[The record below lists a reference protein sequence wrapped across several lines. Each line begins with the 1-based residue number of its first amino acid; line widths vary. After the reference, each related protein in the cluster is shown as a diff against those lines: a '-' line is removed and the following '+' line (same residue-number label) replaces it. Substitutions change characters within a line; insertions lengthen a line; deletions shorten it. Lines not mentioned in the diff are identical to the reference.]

1 MFVEVLLPL
10 PVKKSFYYEVKK
22 ELLHKIQDFVR
33 VLVPFG
39 KTKVYTA
46 LVIKIHHAVEADYD
60 IKTIIDVLD
69 DRPVIMPV
77 HYRFWQWIAEYY
89 MASQGEVMNAAFPA
103 PFKLENKLQITVNT
117 GFSGYDNLTDKE
129 KLVWDFI
136 ADNNVVSIEKL
147 QQGMKTKAV
156 YSIINRLRNKEAII
170 IEEKMRTG
178 YKQKFETVI
187 SLSDNYLKQ
196 EQLNELLKQLKR
208 APAQTDMLLEFLQ
221 LSDFFTKG
229 KTQIKKSEL
238 LAKKKSRSSIKALIE
253 RGILEE
259 KKVNVSHLEEVKMA
273 GIKPNPLT
281 PAQGKAFNEIKASFK
296 EKDITLIQ
304 GVTSSGKTEIY
315 IHLIQETIAK
325 GKQVLYLLPEIA
337 LTGQIIN
344 RLRRHFGNKVGV
356 YHSKFNDNEKV
367 DIWKKVL
374 SEDSETSF
382 QIILG
387 VRSAIFLP
395 YRNLGLIIVDEEH
408 ENTFRQQ
415 DPAPRY
421 HARDSA
427 IVLANYFK
435 AKVLLGSATPS
446 VESIFNARVVKKYGF
461 VELNQ
466 RFKEIKMPEFLVV
479 DTKKE
484 KKKRKMRLSFSFLLY
499 DEIEKALA
507 NNEQVILFQNRRGY
521 APYLSCDKC
530 GWVAQCNNCDVS
542 LTYHK
547 YSNKLVCHYCD
558 HEQLLPKYCPE
569 CGGEVKLNSGI
580 GTEKL
585 EEEINLLFPEAR
597 TARMDLDSMR
607 KKHAHETL
615 IARFENR
622 EIDILIGTQMVSK
635 GLDFEHVS
643 LVGIVDVDALMFFPD
658 FRSHERAFQLIT
670 QVSGRAGRSHKQGK
684 VILQTSQPDSKLIKQ
699 IISYHYNGF
708 VKEQLLERKQFLYP
722 PYSHLI
728 KISLRHRDWKFIEI
742 AAGKTANK
750 LKQVFGNRVLGPSE
764 PAISRIKNQYIRE
777 ILLKVERE
785 KSQARAKELLLAS
798 IDELQQQPFFKGI
811 TFHLEVD

>member
-1 MFVEVLLPL
+1 MYVEVLLPL
-10 PVKKSFYYEVKK
+10 PVKKSFYYKVNI
-22 ELLHKIQDFVR
+22 ELLPKIQDFVR

-46 LVIKIHHAVEADYD
+46 LVIKIHHAVESDYE
-60 IKTIIDVLD
+60 IKSIIDVLD

-77 HYRFWQWIAEYY
+77 HYRFWQWIADYY

-103 PFKLENKLQITVNT
+103 PFKLENKLQITINT
-117 GFSGYDNLTDKE
+117 EFTEYDNLTDKE

-136 ADNNVVSIEKL
+136 KDNNVVSIEKM
-147 QQGMKTKAV
+147 QQGMSTKAV
-156 YSIINRLRNKEAII
+156 YSIINRLRNKNAII
-170 IEEKMRTG
+170 LEEKLQDG

-187 SLSDNYLKQ
+187 SLTDNYVKQ
-196 EQLNELLKQLKR
+196 EQLNNVLVQLKR

-238 LAKKKSRSSIKALIE
+238 LAKKKSQNTIKALIE

-259 KKVNVSHLEEVKMA
+259 KKVKVSHLEDIKVT
-273 GIKPNPLT
+273 GINPYPLT
-281 PAQGKAFNEIKASFK
+281 PAQTKAFNGIKTSFK
-296 EKDITLIQ
+296 EKDITLLQ

-315 IHLIQETIAK
+315 IHLIHETINQD
-325 GKQVLYLLPEIA
+325 KQVLYLLPEIA

-374 SEDSETSF
+374 SEDHATSY

-421 HARDSA
+421 HARDSV
-427 IVLANYFK
+427 IVLAHYFK

-446 VESIFNARVVKKYGF
+446 VESIFNARVLKKYGF

-479 DTKKE
+479 DTKQE
-484 KKKRKMRLSFSFLLY
+484 KKKRKMKLSFSFLLHN
-499 DEIEKALA
+499 EIEKALA

-521 APYLSCDKC
+521 APFLSCEKC
-530 GWVAQCNNCDVS
+530 GWVAQCTNCDVS

-547 YSNKLVCHYCD
+547 YTNKLVCHYCNY
-558 HEQLLPKYCPE
+558 EQFLPKYCPE
-569 CGGEVKLNSGI
+569 CGGEVKLNTGI

-585 EEEINLLFPEAR
+585 EEEINLLFPEAK

-607 KKHAHETL
+607 KKHAHEML
-615 IARFENR
+615 IAQFENR

-643 LVGIVDVDALMFFPD
+643 LVGIVDVDSLMFFPD

-684 VILQTSQPDSKLIKQ
+684 VILQTSQPNSKLINQ
-699 IISYHYNGF
+699 IISYNYNDF
-708 VKEQLLERKQFLYP
+708 IKEQLLERKKFLYP
-722 PYSHLI
+722 PYCHLI
-728 KISLRHRDWKFIEI
+728 KISLRHRNWKCIEI
-742 AAGKTANK
+742 AAEKTSNR
-750 LKQVFGNRVLGPSE
+750 LKQVFGKHVLGYTE
-764 PAISRIKNQYIRE
+764 PPISRIKNQYIRE

-785 KSQARAKELLLAS
+785 KSQTKAKELLFAT
-798 IDELQQQPFFKGI
+798 IDELQQQPFFKGVS
-811 TFHLEVD
+811 FQLEVD

>member
-10 PVKKSFYYEVKK
+10 PVKKTFYYKVPDT
-22 ELLHKIQDFVR
+22 LLPKIQDFVR

-46 LVIKIHHAVEADYD
+46 LVIKIHNAVEVDYQ
-60 IKTIIDVLD
+60 IKPIIDFLD
-69 DRPVIMPV
+69 NSPVILPV
-77 HYRFWQWIAEYY
+77 HFSFWQWMAEYY
-89 MASQGEVMNAAFPA
+89 LASSGEVMNAAFPA
-103 PFKLENKLQITVNT
+103 PFKLENKLQLMTNVH
-117 GFSGYDNLTDKE
+117 FSEPDLLTAKE
-129 KLVWDFI
+129 KLVWNFI
-136 ADNNVVSIEKL
+136 EENNVVSLEKL

-156 YSIINRLRNKEAII
+156 HAIINRLREKDAIV
-170 IEEKMRTG
+170 IEEKLQSG

-196 EQLNELLKQLKR
+196 EQLDEALKLLKR
-208 APAQTDMLLEFLQ
+208 APAQTDLLLEFLQ

-229 KTQIKKSEL
+229 KIRIKKSEL
-238 LAKKKSRSSIKALIE
+238 LAKKKSRGSLKALIDRE
-253 RGILEE
+253 ILEE
-259 KKVNVSHLEEVKMA
+259 QQINISHLDEVNVQEFP
-273 GIKPNPLT
+273 PNPLS
-281 PAQGKAFNEIKASFK
+281 PAQAKAFKQIKSSFT
-296 EKDITLIQ
+296 EKDITLLH

-315 IHLIQETIAK
+315 IHLIQETIAA

-344 RLRRHFGNKVGV
+344 RLRRHFGKRVGV

-367 DIWKKVL
+367 DIWKKVM
-374 SEDSETSF
+374 SDNKDDAF

-395 YRNLGLIIVDEEH
+395 FRNLGLIIVDEEH

-421 HARDSA
+421 HARDA
-427 IVLANYFK
+427 AFILARYFK

-446 VESIFNARVVKKYGF
+446 MESIFNAIVRKQFGF
-461 VELNQ
+461 VVLKQ

-484 KKKRKMRLSFSFLLY
+484 KKKRKMKLSFTFLLH
-499 DEIEKALA
+499 DEIQKALER
-507 NNEQVILFQNRRGY
+507 NEQVILFQNRRGY
-521 APYLSCDKC
+521 APFLSCEKC
-530 GWVAQCNNCDVS
+530 GWVAQCINCDVS

-547 YSNKLVCHYCD
+547 YKNKLVCHYCD
-558 HEQLLPKYCPE
+558 HEQLLPDHCPE
-569 CGGEVKLNSGI
+569 CGGEVQLNKGI

-585 EEEINLLFPEAR
+585 EEEINLLFPDAK

-607 KKHAHETL
+607 KKHAHEEL

-670 QVSGRAGRSHKQGK
+670 QVSGRAGRSHNQGK
-684 VILQTSQPDSKLIKQ
+684 VVLQTSQPDSKLMKQ
-699 IISYHYNGF
+699 ITAYDFNGF
-708 VKEQLLERKQFLYP
+708 AKEQLSERKEYSYP

-728 KISLRHRDWKFIEI
+728 KISLRHRDWKRVEI
-742 AAGKTANK
+742 AADKTVQK
-750 LKQVFGNRVLGPSE
+750 LKQVFGNRINGPAE
-764 PAISRIKNQYIRE
+764 PVISRIKNQYIRE
-777 ILLKVERE
+777 ILLKIERG
-785 KSQARAKELLLAS
+785 KSQSRAKELLLAALN
-798 IDELQQQPFFKGI
+798 DMQQQPFFKGVS
-811 TFHLEVD
+811 FQLEVD

>member
-1 MFVEVLLPL
+1 VFVEVLLPL

-253 RGILEE
+253 CGILEE